1 MKFDRRKLSHY
12 LIYLIYLFNILTS
25 FILSLLLFFKKRKKR
40 IILFGHKLEGNIFY
54 FLTSCKEFKYEVF
67 YVSFS
72 FAEYKNLKIKYSNI
86 LYALNIL
93 HVFKIIESTVLITTH
108 GILFHSFF
116 KNLLGM
122 KTFNIGHGVTNV
134 LNKVSPKEPDQLFD
148 SHWLISNFEK
158 TIIENDLGRKI
169 SNLEPTGF
177 LRIDN
182 LSSNISKIKKIKN
195 EFKLLDKVGLYAP
208 SGVEEYDF
216 QNENNFQYQNI
227 KFLEL
232 LNELCER
239 EKITLIFKPHYF
251 NYNYQKIE
259 KDVISFVNS
268 SSNIIYFEELG
279 DSTTNEIM
287 LASDFLITDYS
298 SLFVDYL
305 ILKKPILFLEVK
317 KRMDDYIYSEYF
329 NNENINFMTT
339 FQEFENTF
347 NDLFIDSKNI
357 KKLNDLKEIIFENKY
372 QYNVLDKYKR
382 SISEKLNVDLNEI

>member
-1 MKFDRRKLSHY
+1 MSHY

-182 LSSNISKIKKIKN
+182 RYFSFLRHALFRIFHKSFIDT
-195 EFKLLDKVGLYAP
+195 LLY
-208 SGVEEYDF
+208 
-216 QNENNFQYQNI
+216 NFVSRIVRTINI
-227 KFLEL
+227 KFL
-232 LNELCER
+232 
-239 EKITLIFKPHYF
+239 LIH
-251 NYNYQKIE
+251 
-259 KDVISFVNS
+259 
-268 SSNIIYFEELG
+268 
-279 DSTTNEIM
+279 
-287 LASDFLITDYS
+287 
-298 SLFVDYL
+298 
-305 ILKKPILFLEVK
+305 
-317 KRMDDYIYSEYF
+317 
-329 NNENINFMTT
+329 
-339 FQEFENTF
+339 
-347 NDLFIDSKNI
+347 
-357 KKLNDLKEIIFENKY
+357 
-372 QYNVLDKYKR
+372 
-382 SISEKLNVDLNEI
+382 SISNR